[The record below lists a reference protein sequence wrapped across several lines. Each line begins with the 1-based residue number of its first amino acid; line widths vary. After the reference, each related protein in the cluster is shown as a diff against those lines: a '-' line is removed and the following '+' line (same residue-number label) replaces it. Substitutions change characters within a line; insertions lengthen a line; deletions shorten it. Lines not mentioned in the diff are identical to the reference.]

1 MEKKLV
7 SVVVLLYKKMDYL
20 KENIDSILM
29 QNYPNIEIIISD
41 DGSDNF
47 NKEFIEF
54 LLKEKKENIAN
65 VKIIHHEKNLGI
77 VKNFNEA
84 IKNSRGDYIFPLAAD
99 DIFYSKNSVTEIV
112 EAFFDETLIV
122 TGLRAVYD
130 VNMRNL
136 KEIEPSQIVRYY
148 LKRDLE
154 KLYKFLIINGNKI
167 SGASTY
173 YKKEVF
179 EKYGFFNEGTR
190 LIEDYPFILKM
201 LRNRVAIKFLE
212 KTTIKYRENGV
223 SSGIS
228 PNPMIQKDNKYI
240 LENELE
246 INKGNEKREEIIKYA
261 MLKDKKEKKKKYRKI
276 YYLTRIQSIA
286 NSILKK
292 IFKDII
298 K

>member
-1 MEKKLV
+1 MQEKLV
-7 SVVVLLYKKMDYL
+7 SIVVLLYRKMDYL

-47 NKEFIEF
+47 NREFIES
-54 LLKEKKENIAN
+54 LLKEKSENIKN
-65 VKIIHHEKNLGI
+65 IKIIHHEKNLGI

-84 IKNSRGDYIFPLAAD
+84 IKISKGEYIFPLAAD
-99 DIFYSKNSVTEIV
+99 DMFFSENSVAEIV
-112 EAFFDETLIV
+112 DSFSEGTLIV

-130 VNMRNL
+130 EKLESL

-179 EKYGFFNEGTR
+179 EKYGYFHESTR
-190 LIEDYPFILKM
+190 LIEDYPFILKI
-201 LRNRVAIKFLE
+201 LRNRVPIKLLE
-212 KTTIKYRENGV
+212 KITIKYRENGV
-223 SSGIS
+223 STGQG
-228 PNPMIQKDNKYI
+228 PNPMMEKDNKQI

-246 INKGNEKREEIIKYA
+246 INKGNLKREEIIKYA
-261 MLKDKKEKKKKYRKI
+261 MLKDKKERKKKHRKI
-276 YYLTRIQSIA
+276 YNLTRLQSMA
-286 NSILKK
+286 NSVLKML
-292 IFKDII
+292 FKDV
-298 K
+298 KK